1 MLFYKKQK
9 FGDKWY
15 PRSYTIGTFDTD
27 DVAERLSRISTVSKG
42 DAYATLVGLG
52 EVLGDMLQTGKS
64 VKLKGVGTFY
74 LTGISSGR
82 GVDTPKEV
90 NAEQF
95 SELRVRFIPE
105 YERSQNNRVVRRT
118 IVPQSVEWIE
128 RGKEEEE
135 K

>member
-42 DAYATLVGLG
+42 DAYAVLVGLG
-52 EVLGDMLQTGKS
+52 EVLGDMLETGKS

-82 GVDTPKEV
+82 GVETPEEV

-95 SELRVRFIPE
+95 GELRVRFIPE
-105 YERSQNNRVVRRT
+105 YERGQNNQVVRRT
-118 IVPQSVEWIE
+118 IVPQSVEWME
-128 RGKEEEE
+128 WEKEEEG